1 MLNSKH
7 FIILIDARSIASM
20 KIDLVSEYDDDTNEN
35 ESGAGKS
42 EWMWGQIGDEE
53 VQGEGKENISSF
65 QDGDI
70 IGVLTCNG
78 QREADMTDEANG
90 AGEERQRDVVE
101 HEAFGH
107 LEATR
112 AG

>member
-20 KIDLVSEYDDDTNEN
+20 KIDLVSEYVDDTNEN

-42 EWMWGQIGDEE
+42 ERMRGQIGDEE

-70 IGVLTCNG
+70 IGVLARNC
-78 QREADMTDEANG
+78 QREAHMADEANS
-90 AGEERQRDVVE
+90 ASEERQRDVVE
-101 HEAFGH
+101 HETFGH
-107 LEATR
+107 LEAIR

>member
-35 ESGAGKS
+35 ESGAGKG
-42 EWMWGQIGDEE
+42 ERMRGQIRYEE

-101 HEAFGH
+101 HETFGH